1 MPQYML
7 GDDLV
12 VSPIT
17 HAADNVTNLATQTV
31 WVPPGA
37 WLDRASGVLRVGGT
51 STGGASTPKG
61 AVDARVTRRA
71 GIAGIAADA
80 DSGSGTCP
88 TESVLGVAVDC
99 APGFDKLGCL
109 AKGCCWAEGDNL
121 QDGAPQCFF
130 TMDMS
135 DGFFVRIAD
144 LDETPLLVRAGSIVP
159 ELEIAS
165 GGEEVIGVALKQYE
179 QVRTASRGGLGCLT
193 GGLG

>member
-17 HAADNVTNLATQTV
+17 HAADNVTSLATQTV

-37 WLDRASGVLRVGGT
+37 WLDRASGVLRVGGA
-51 STGGASTPKG
+51 SASGASAGGASTPKS
-61 AVDARVTRRA
+61 ADDARVARRTT
-71 GIAGIAADA
+71 
-80 DSGSGTCP
+80 GSGTCP

-99 APGFDKLGCL
+99 APGFDQAGCL

-130 TMDMS
+130 TTDMS
-135 DGFFVRIAD
+135 NGFIDRVAD

-159 ELEIAS
+159 EIEIAS

-179 QVRTASRGGLGCLT
+179 QVGVVPRVG
-193 GGLG
+193 